1 MDNNPSKEHSMRQ
14 KAEELL
20 KKKSSGTAS
29 PLSEVESSRLIYELQ
44 VHQIELELQ
53 NDELRHARAVA
64 DAAHEKYI
72 RFYDLAPSGYF
83 TLSRK
88 GAIIELNLAGAL
100 MLGKDHSHLLNKHF
114 HFFVSRDTQEVFK
127 QFLEK
132 TFENNRTE
140 SCEVILTTSGNQ
152 PVYVHLS
159 GIATEGVSQCFVNVV
174 DITEGKQMEL
184 AMQQSK
190 TKYQQLAENSTLLV
204 YRISLKPE
212 FKFEYVSP
220 SATVITGYTP
230 EDHYSNPQLGFN
242 LVHPDDRIL
251 LESMTKYS
259 KGEPLELRWIRQDGR
274 VIWTEQRNILLF
286 DENNEPYAIEGNAT
300 DITDRKNAELGLRK
314 EAERSLLLLGLFEK
328 ATALSDTELFDMALN
343 IAVKITDSKI
353 GFFHQVSDN
362 QQEITLTTWNDE
374 ARKNCTSV
382 FNNHYPLDQAGNWAD
397 CIRQKKRVVYNDY
410 PASVNRKGL
419 PEGHAP
425 VGRMMS
431 IPVVHDEKVR
441 LIFGVGNK
449 SSDYTELDEIQIQ
462 EVANEL
468 YKILEKRE
476 VERDLKKSEDRWQIA
491 IEGSKDGIW
500 DWNMLTGDVFFSNR
514 WKEMIGY
521 GPDELDGKLSEW
533 QNRVHPDDIEAVM
546 FKLQQHFKQ
555 QTPDYTSEHR
565 MLCRDGSWKWILD
578 RGKVLDWTVEGKPAR
593 MVGTHT
599 DITERISAEETT
611 RKSEE
616 KFRIVANNAFNWEFW
631 EGADGKWIHHS
642 PSCKKLTGYSADDFM
657 GDDELLLK
665 IIHPDD
671 REGYIKH
678 HQEKLEVKTPGS
690 HFFRI
695 ITKEGETRH
704 IEHLCQSVFDD
715 TKSFIGIRGSNI
727 DITERKLA
735 GEKLMESE
743 VQYRNLANAGLA
755 LIWTSG
761 TDKLCNYFN
770 ETWLRFTG
778 RTIEQEM
785 GNGWVEGVHPDD
797 FNRCLET
804 YISAFD
810 KQETFEMEYRLR
822 HSSGEYK
829 WIVDLGTPNYNSK
842 GEFVGYI
849 GHCFDISERKA
860 NETAL
865 KKLSQAVEQSPV
877 MVCITDLDGKFE
889 YTNPKATELTGYTR
903 EELVG
908 QNPHILNSGEKPKE
922 EYRILWE
929 TLKSGKEWR
938 GEFHNKKKNGE
949 LFWSAASITPIID
962 SGGNLTHY
970 LAVEED
976 ITERKNFEKEIKD
989 LNIDLEQKIT
999 ERTSQLSE
1007 TNENLIKEI
1016 KNRVQAEAALR
1027 ESQEQ
1032 LELIIKG
1039 SNDAPW
1045 DWNLDNDNLFYST
1058 KWWQQIG
1065 YAPDEIPSNSS
1076 VWRNL
1081 THPDDVE
1088 HVNEIFKNALASIN
1102 TSYEAEF
1109 RLLHKDGHYVPV
1121 LSRGYITRNTTG
1133 KPIRVTGTNMD
1144 LTERKRA
1151 EVEIM
1156 KAKTQ
1161 AEKANHAKSEFLSR
1175 MSHELR
1181 TPMNSIIGFAQLMKI
1196 GELSPKHRKGVNHI
1210 LNSGKHL
1217 LNLINEVL
1225 DISGIEAGRVSLLFV
1240 PVELGRILRETID
1253 TVHPLTRELNVK
1265 LELINPNPDRLFV
1278 KADPHRLRQV
1288 LLNLVNNAVKY
1299 NREGGSV
1306 VIKTEFQQA
1315 TTPAMSFVRI
1325 SVSDTGPGINPEKFE
1340 KLFMPFERIGAEKTG
1355 IEGTGLGLMVVKK
1368 LMDAMGG
1375 RVWVESVPGAGST
1388 FWIELPHSEDLDP
1401 AAEQTEYSSAAL
1413 AVKTKKIGTILY
1425 IEDNASNTEL
1435 VEQILVDQRP
1445 SIHFVCST
1453 KGAQAV
1459 PLAIEYAPD
1468 LILLDLD
1475 LPDMKGFEVI
1485 KQLQTVEKTKGIPVV
1500 VVSADAMVHQIE
1512 KLMKAG
1518 AKDYL
1523 TKPLDIMAFL
1533 QVVDEWV
1540 GK

>member
-1 MDNNPSKEHSMRQ
+1 MENHEDKSEATALRQ
-14 KAEELL
+14 KAVELL
-20 KKKSSGTAS
+20 KHKPSKHDSQ
-29 PLSEVESSRLIYELQ
+29 LSDVENRELLFELE

-53 NDELRHARAVA
+53 NEELRNAQAVA
-64 DAAHEKYI
+64 DAAHDKYI
-72 RFYDLAPSGYF
+72 RLYDLAPSGYF
-83 TLSRK
+83 TLSRN
-88 GAIIELNLAGAL
+88 GEIIGLNLAGAL
-100 MLGKDHSHLLNKHF
+100 LLGKDRSHLLNKHF
-114 HFFVSRDTQEVFK
+114 HFFISKDSQDVFK
-127 QFLEK
+127 LFLEK
-132 TFENNRTE
+132 SFKNNTKV
-140 SCEVILTTSGNQ
+140 SCEVTLTTSSNH
-152 PVYVHLS
+152 PVYVDLS
-159 GIATEGVSQCFVNVV
+159 GIVTESGGQCFVTAA
-174 DITEGKQMEL
+174 DI
-184 AMQQSK
+184 
-190 TKYQQLAENSTLLV
+190 
-204 YRISLKPE
+204 
-212 FKFEYVSP
+212 
-220 SATVITGYTP
+220 
-230 EDHYSNPQLGFN
+230 SN
-242 LVHPDDRIL
+242 
-251 LESMTKYS
+251 
-259 KGEPLELRWIRQDGR
+259 
-274 VIWTEQRNILLF
+274 
-286 DENNEPYAIEGNAT
+286 
-300 DITDRKNAELGLRK
+300 RKNAELGLRK
-314 EAERSLLLLGLFEK
+314 VAECSLLLLGLFAK
-328 ATALSDTELFDMALN
+328 APALTDKELYDMALD

-353 GFFHQVSDN
+353 GFFHLVSDN
-362 QQEITLTTWNDE
+362 QQEISLTTWNDE
-374 ARKNCTSV
+374 ARKNCTAV
-382 FNNHYPLDQAGNWAD
+382 FDNHYPLDQAGNWSD
-397 CIRQKKRVVYNDY
+397 CIRQKKPVVYNDY
-410 PASVNRKGL
+410 PSSVNRKGL

-425 VGRMMS
+425 VCRIMS

-476 VERDLKKSEDRWQIA
+476 VEQALKESEDRWQFA

-533 QNRVHPDDIEAVM
+533 QNRVHPDDIEAVL

-565 MLCRDGSWKWILD
+565 MFCRDGSWKWILD
-578 RGKVLDWTVEGKPAR
+578 RGKVMEWTVEGKPAR

-599 DITERISAEETT
+599 DITERLIAEETT

-631 EGADGKWIHHS
+631 EGADGNWIHHS
-642 PSCKKLTGYSADDFM
+642 PSCKKLTGYSADEFM
-657 GDDELLLK
+657 NDDELLLK

-671 REGYIKH
+671 REDYIKH

-727 DITERKLA
+727 DITEHMLA
-735 GEKLMESE
+735 REKLEESE
-743 VQYRNLANAGLA
+743 VQYRNLANAGSA

-761 TDKLCNYFN
+761 KDKLCNYFN

-778 RTIEQEM
+778 RTLEQEM
-785 GNGWVEGVHPDD
+785 GNGWAEGVHPED
-797 FNRCLET
+797 FNICLET

-810 KQETFEMEYRLR
+810 KQDPFEMEYRLR
-822 HSSGEYK
+822 HSSGEYN
-829 WIVDLGTPNYNSK
+829 WIVDLGTPNFNSK

-849 GHCFDISERKA
+849 GHCFDITERKA

-865 KKLSQAVEQSPV
+865 KKLSQAVQQSPV
-877 MVCITDLDGKFE
+877 MVCITDLNGNFE
-889 YTNPKATELTGYTR
+889 YANPKATELTGYTL

-908 QNPHILNSGEKPKE
+908 QNPRILNSGEKSKE

-929 TLKSGKEWR
+929 TLKLGKEWH

-949 LFWSAASITPIID
+949 LFWSAASISPIID

-970 LAVEED
+970 LAVQED
-976 ITERKNFEKEIKD
+976 ITERKIFEKEIKH
-989 LNIDLEQKIT
+989 LNTNLEQKIR
-999 ERTSQLSE
+999 ERTLQLSE
-1007 TNENLIKEI
+1007 TNDNLIKEI
-1016 KNRVQAEAALR
+1016 KNRVHAEASLR

-1032 LELIIKG
+1032 LELVIKG

-1045 DWNLDNDNLFYST
+1045 DWNLDTDNLFYSA

-1065 YAPDEIPSNSS
+1065 YAPDEIPSDSS

-1088 HVNEIFKNALASIN
+1088 HVNEIFNNALASKN
-1102 TSYEAEF
+1102 DSYEAEF
-1109 RLLHKDGHYVPV
+1109 RLLHKDGHYLPV

-1151 EVEIM
+1151 EDEM
-1156 KAKTQ
+1156 RKARNE
-1161 AEKANHAKSEFLSR
+1161 AEKANKAKSEFLSR

-1181 TPMNSIIGFAQLMKI
+1181 TPMNSILGFAQLLDME
-1196 GELSPKHRKGVNHI
+1196 ELNPKQKKKVSNI
-1210 LNSGKHL
+1210 LNGGKHL

-1225 DISGIEAGRVSLLFV
+1225 DISGIEAGRVSLSFV
-1240 PVELGRILRETID
+1240 PVQLGRMIGEAID
-1253 TVHPLTRELNVK
+1253 TLHPAARAMHVKFELV
-1265 LELINPNPDRLFV
+1265 NPEHDLLFV

-1288 LLNLVNNAVKY
+1288 LLNLINNAVKY

-1306 VIKTEFQQA
+1306 VIKTELQRA
-1315 TTPAMSFVRI
+1315 VAPAMSFVRI
-1325 SVSDTGPGINPEKFE
+1325 SVSDSGSGINPEMIE
-1340 KLFMPFERIGAEKTG
+1340 KLFMPFERIGAEKTS
-1355 IEGTGLGLMVVKK
+1355 IEGTGLGLMVVKG

-1375 RVWVESVPGAGST
+1375 HVGVESVPGEGST
-1388 FWIELPHSEDLDP
+1388 FWIELPHVADQETE
-1401 AAEQTEYSSAAL
+1401 AGQTEQRSLPHTMINEKS
-1413 AVKTKKIGTILY
+1413 GTILY
-1425 IEDNASNTEL
+1425 LEDNASNTEL
-1435 VEQILVDQRP
+1435 VEQILLEHRP
-1445 SIHFVCST
+1445 SIHFVSST
-1453 KGAQAV
+1453 KGAQTV
-1459 PLAIEYAPD
+1459 PLSIEYAPE

-1475 LPDMKGFEVI
+1475 LPDMQGLEVI
-1485 KQLQTVEKTKGIPVV
+1485 KLLQAEEKTMAIPVV
-1500 VVSADAMVHQIE
+1500 IVSADAMAHQIE

-1533 QVVDEWV
+1533 LVVDDWV
-1540 GK
+1540 GSTK